1 MKNKINY
8 EQIIEIASYGIL
20 IAIVVFWNFFSNLF
34 PIKLEQVISILIG
47 LIAATNIAWTRKFNK
62 MEKKIDPLKTSEML
76 VYPDLQSAF
85 NAILSKKK
93 RIKTLRTYSNS
104 SNIIQT
110 FIRPNNIIIDHCK
123 VMFRNLPPQ
132 EEAENKRYALELEN
146 ILQRW
151 RNLEK
156 AGQIKKLEIVRH
168 RYLLTE
174 YQVIFDDDY
183 MILGIYHPEPS
194 DPSSVVIKSSPLVI
208 TTELKEGKKI
218 IQTYIER
225 FDAMFK
231 EEGKKQCP
239 QGASK

>member
-1 MKNKINY
+1 
-8 EQIIEIASYGIL
+8 
-20 IAIVVFWNFFSNLF
+20 
-34 PIKLEQVISILIG
+34 KLEQVISILIG

-123 VMFRNLPPQ
+123 VMFRNLRPQ

-156 AGQIKKLEIVRH
+156 AGQIKKLEASLFVDRI
-168 RYLLTE
+168 
-174 YQVIFDDDY
+174 
-183 MILGIYHPEPS
+183 PS
-194 DPSSVVIKSSPLVI
+194 H
-208 TTELKEGKKI
+208 
-218 IQTYIER
+218 
-225 FDAMFK
+225 F
-231 EEGKKQCP
+231 
-239 QGASK
+239 

>member
-1 MKNKINY
+1 MITVPSSVRRSSSEKSDHRLLRFVYHTAGYGPEGKSNGLVHRRIFLTNSTSRGDLTLKNKINY

-156 AGQIKKLEIVRH
+156 AGQIKKLEASLFVDRI
-168 RYLLTE
+168 
-174 YQVIFDDDY
+174 
-183 MILGIYHPEPS
+183 PS
-194 DPSSVVIKSSPLVI
+194 H
-208 TTELKEGKKI
+208 
-218 IQTYIER
+218 
-225 FDAMFK
+225 F
-231 EEGKKQCP
+231 
-239 QGASK
+239 